1 MTALAHVISVVA
13 IWMLMLFG
21 VRFAV
26 SAGHWL
32 VPCAA
37 ALWRV
42 MRCRARVLWSS
53 TNGRMGHGLA
63 PAPPDSDHAACAAH
77 FRAVVDQLHAAL
89 ITAIKTPWSATLLF
103 AGSVLIGLGYFSGS
117 LGDAARLVST
127 HPETW
132 IAFDVVTDCIAS
144 VLAVT
149 GMSFVQAAFSRHRTA
164 SFLVSGVLILT
175 GLGIGVVTL

>member
-13 IWMLMLFG
+13 IWTLMLFG

-37 ALWRV
+37 AMWRLA
-42 MRCRARVLWSS
+42 RCR
-53 TNGRMGHGLA
+53 G
-63 PAPPDSDHAACAAH
+63 PDRSQCRAH
-77 FRAVVDQLHAAL
+77 FRAVIDQLHIDL

-103 AGSVLIGLGYFSGS
+103 AGSVLIGLGYFFGS
-117 LGDAARLVST
+117 AGDAAQLVSA
-127 HPETW
+127 HPDHW
-132 IAFDVVTDCIAS
+132 LPFDVVTDCIAS
-144 VLAVT
+144 VLATT
-149 GMSFVQAAFSRHRTA
+149 GMSFVLAAFSRHRTA
-164 SFLVSGVLILT
+164 SFLVSGVLIAT